1 MSARKYVNRFVL
13 AYGSL
18 SVRSSKLKVID
29 HWLGPVQNRQQFE
42 RVIGAHRR
50 RQEGWP
56 ADCGRRSA
64 KGREGI
70 FSLAHHLAISPVSR
84 GWSAVR
90 HRRRTGTRRSTPGR
104 RLSARPLDAANAQAA
119 WACAGLPPAPAACFD
134 QPDFFS
140 DASASG
146 ESSAASGR
154 TRVNTALLEHM

>member
-18 SVRSSKLKVID
+18 SVRSSKLKVIG
-29 HWLGPVQNRQQFE
+29 HLAGPVQNRQQFE

-56 ADCGRRSA
+56 ADCGRRGA
-64 KGREGI
+64 KGREGKGY
-70 FSLAHHLAISPVSR
+70 FLSPTILRYPQFRAAGLR
-84 GWSAVR
+84 GAVR

-140 DASASG
+140 DASARRG
-146 ESSAASGR
+146 
-154 TRVNTALLEHM
+154 NLLRRQVARA